1 MCHGINNDVTSRSRI
16 NRNREVGGCDSGN
29 DGNSGN
35 RALNLFQGDSLG
47 SSGGSGLFPRRAGG
61 CGGIEELLAR
71 LSKKDKNSAL
81 DTTNAANGLNQGGK
95 DFGSASGSSDAQGGG
110 AGQGL
115 GQAMQGI
122 QQVLGAVMNIVKAV
136 MGIFGGL

>member
-1 MCHGINNDVTSRSRI
+1 MCGINNDVNALSRI
-16 NRNREVGGCDSGN
+16 NRSRTTGQCNEGDNNGRGQP
-29 DGNSGN
+29 
-35 RALNLFQGDSLG
+35 LNLFQGDSLG

-61 CGGIEELLAR
+61 VGGIEELLAR
-71 LSKKDKNSAL
+71 LSKKDKNSCL
-81 DTTNAANGLNQGGK
+81 DTTNAANGLFSGGK
-95 DFGSASGSSDAQGGG
+95 DFGSASGSSEGSGG
-110 AGQGL
+110 AGQAI

>member
-1 MCHGINNDVTSRSRI
+1 MCNGINNDVTSRTRL
-16 NRNREVGGCDSGN
+16 NRTREVGGCDSGSESN
-29 DGNSGN
+29 GS

-95 DFGSASGSSDAQGGG
+95 DFGSATGSSEAAGG
-110 AGQGL
+110 AGQGMA
-115 GQAMQGI
+115 QAMQGI
-122 QQVLGAVMNIVKAV
+122 QQVIGAVMNIVKAI